1 MTNNIREI
9 KAVKNHSLLPE
20 NLLELRAMR
29 DKPPKVVSAAVLK
42 DKTPRTL
49 IYGYFCDRDTF
60 HLYLDELG
68 RFCRIVYNYS
78 GQVQSSDILTT
89 IPVEQ
94 TVPDKRV
101 YPEACDLE
109 FCKIIQPLL
118 EYGIPFTTYNN
129 KRERQTFHGKLIED
143 FKESDYA

>member
-1 MTNNIREI
+1 MKKVVVIFILLYNLISNKGYIMTNNIREI

-60 HLYLDELG
+60 HLYLDE
-68 RFCRIVYNYS
+68 
-78 GQVQSSDILTT
+78 
-89 IPVEQ
+89 
-94 TVPDKRV
+94 
-101 YPEACDLE
+101 
-109 FCKIIQPLL
+109 
-118 EYGIPFTTYNN
+118 
-129 KRERQTFHGKLIED
+129 
-143 FKESDYA
+143 